1 MAKAENRQFHA
12 LGEKALITFKLKYV
26 AGKERDIGNK
36 SRQICHLRARI
47 CCSAA
52 RSAIFGIKT
61 RGSSSCLSMDLQ
73 VICTTPLSYLT
84 DKEIMH
90 GILLLLSK
98 NKLKARLVGMV

>member
-1 MAKAENRQFHA
+1 MTKAENRQFHA
-12 LGEKALITFKLKYV
+12 PGEKALITFKLKHV
-26 AGKERDIGNK
+26 SGKERDRGNK
-36 SRQICHLRARI
+36 SRQICYLRARI

-52 RSAIFGIKT
+52 RPAIF
-61 RGSSSCLSMDLQ
+61 SCLSMGLQ
-73 VICTTPLSYLT
+73 VICTIALSYLM